1 MAVVGSSLAWACDER
16 AMPTQT
22 ALGADPK
29 TGTGTDPKKGPV
41 GRYPLGRYL

>member
-1 MAVVGSSLAWACDER
+1 MAVGRSSPASARDER

-29 TGTGTDPKKGPV
+29 TGRGTDP
-41 GRYPLGRYL
+41 RNRLFGRYLLGVYI